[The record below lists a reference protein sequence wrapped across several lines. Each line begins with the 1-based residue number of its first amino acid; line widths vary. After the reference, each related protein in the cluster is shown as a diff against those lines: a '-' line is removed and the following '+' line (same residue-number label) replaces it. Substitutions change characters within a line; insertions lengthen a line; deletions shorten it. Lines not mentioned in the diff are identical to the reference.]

1 MKVILLN
8 YVYFNTSF
16 FLFFR
21 LFTFS
26 FVFDYLDYSYSD
38 TMYRTSPFYY
48 IQFRMPSDVN
58 FAINSRKVFYF
69 FYN

>member
-16 FLFFR
+16 FPFVH

-38 TMYRTSPFYY
+38 TMYRTVPFY
-48 IQFRMPSDVN
+48 
-58 FAINSRKVFYF
+58 
-69 FYN
+69 